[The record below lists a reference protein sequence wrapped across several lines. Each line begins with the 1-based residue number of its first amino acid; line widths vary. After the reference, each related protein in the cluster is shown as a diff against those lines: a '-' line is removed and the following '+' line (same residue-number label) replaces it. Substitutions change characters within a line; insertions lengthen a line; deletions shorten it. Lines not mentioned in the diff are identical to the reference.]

1 MNAFLIG
8 GKQGFIRIEI
18 IEVFGFPNETSYLGG
33 YEVKGKIDIK
43 SGNYF
48 VKDAELW
55 FSTGQIY
62 TFFSQLQ
69 KCFKQLNGSV
79 TFTDSSSNIEFEM
92 HFNRLGQITIEGYF
106 QEFLSEENKLHFE
119 FESEQSYLLSSFEE
133 LRKIVA
139 HYGGLEGKRR

>member
-8 GKQGFIRIEI
+8 SKQGFIRIEI

-55 FSTGQIY
+55 FSTCQI
-62 TFFSQLQ
+62 
-69 KCFKQLNGSV
+69 
-79 TFTDSSSNIEFEM
+79 
-92 HFNRLGQITIEGYF
+92 
-106 QEFLSEENKLHFE
+106 
-119 FESEQSYLLSSFEE
+119 
-133 LRKIVA
+133 
-139 HYGGLEGKRR
+139 

>member
-8 GKQGFIRIEI
+8 GKQGYIRIEI
-18 IEVFGFPNETSYLGG
+18 IEVIGFPNVTSYLGG

-48 VKDAELW
+48 VQDAELW

-62 TFFSQLQ
+62 TFFIQLQ

-79 TFTDSSSNIEFEM
+79 TFTDSSSNMEFEI

-106 QEFLSEENKLHFE
+106 QEFLSKENKLHFE
-119 FESEQSYLLSSFEE
+119 FESEQSYLLSSFDE
-133 LRKIVA
+133 LRMIVA
-139 HYGGLEGKRR
+139 HYGGLEGKRI